1 MMALVMASVVGLG
14 TAVPGPP
21 ATVANEPARVESL
34 SVEEVVEA
42 ALQASPDLLDVV
54 DALASAQA
62 NLVGVRSTFLPQVTP
77 FFNRLVR
84 DDTNGANSLFGISVS
99 QQFSFGPLLKGSVQV
114 LSPSS
119 SGTGYGS
126 AYFFEVNQQ
135 LLRGAD
141 PVVPAEPLWQ
151 ATLFRNTQAR
161 AAAAF
166 RRQTVLTAWT
176 AYLNVALGNSLVDT
190 SRDQVARA
198 DRIVAA
204 SEAKYAAGTVSRL
217 DVLRSQQLSASARL
231 QLNDS
236 LNFLADAQDALTR
249 LTGRPPGTTFRVVLP
264 GSLPVTVPDGDTA
277 IDYAR
282 AHREPILEQRERLR
296 DAEISL
302 RIARS
307 NILPSLSAFAGWTG
321 TGTSST
327 LGGSLSAI
335 GPSTFNLGFRSDV
348 PLNLGLSL
356 AQKREAD
363 IALGAVR
370 RNLSVVEQDV
380 VREVRQSLRRL
391 RLAHE
396 RLPIEEANLE
406 VAAAQFEVANMRY
419 EKGLSS
425 NFDLVDAET
434 LYNNA
439 RISVLTSRNELLL
452 AELGLLVTSAL
463 LDPADFVVSGRKERA
478 P

>member
-1 MMALVMASVVGLG
+1 MMALVMASALGLS
-14 TAVPGPP
+14 AMVPGPP
-21 ATVANEPARVESL
+21 ATEANAPARVESL
-34 SVEEVVEA
+34 SVEEVVEV
-42 ALQASPDLLDVV
+42 ALQASPELLDTV
-54 DALASAQA
+54 DQLASAQA

-77 FFNRLVR
+77 FLNRLVR
-84 DDTNGANSLFGISVS
+84 GDTNGANSLFGVSVS
-99 QQFSFGPLLKGSVQV
+99 QQFSFGPLLKGSLQV
-114 LSPSS
+114 LRPSL
-119 SGTGYGS
+119 SGTGYAS
-126 AYFFEVNQQ
+126 AYSFEVDQQ
-135 LLRGAD
+135 LLQGAD

-151 ATLFRNTQAR
+151 ATLSRNTQAR
-161 AAAAF
+161 AVAAL

-176 AYLNVALGNSLVDT
+176 AYLNVALGNSLVDA

-217 DVLRSQQLSASARL
+217 DVLRSQQLAASARL

-236 LNFLADAQDALTR
+236 VNFLADAQDALTR

-264 GSLPVTVPDGDTA
+264 RSLPVKVPDDDTA

-282 AHREPILEQRERLR
+282 AHRESILEQQERLR

-307 NILPSLSAFAGWTG
+307 NILPSLSAYAGWGG

-327 LGGSLSAI
+327 LGGSLSSI
-335 GPSTFNLGFRSDV
+335 GPSSFTLGFRSNAL
-348 PLNLGLSL
+348 LNVGLSL

-363 IALGAVR
+363 IALRAAR

-380 VREVRQSLRRL
+380 VREVRQSLRGL
-391 RLAHE
+391 RVAQE

-425 NFDLVDAET
+425 NFDLVDAEN
-434 LYNNA
+434 LHNSA
-439 RISVLTSRNELLL
+439 RIAALTSRNGLLL

-463 LDPADFVVSGRKERA
+463 LDPADFVVSRRKERA

>member
-1 MMALVMASVVGLG
+1 MMALVMASALGLSS
-14 TAVPGPP
+14 TVPGQP
-21 ATVANEPARVESL
+21 ATGANAPALVESL

-42 ALQASPDLLDVV
+42 ALQASPELLDTV
-54 DALASAQA
+54 DQLASAQA
-62 NLVGVRSTFLPQVTP
+62 NLAGVRSNFLPQVTP

-84 DDTNGANSLFGISVS
+84 DDTNGTNSLFGVSVS
-99 QQFSFGPLLKGSVQV
+99 QQFSFGPLLKGLLQV
-114 LSPSS
+114 LRPSL
-119 SGTGYGS
+119 SGTGYAS
-126 AYFFEVNQQ
+126 AYSFEVNQP
-135 LLRGAD
+135 LLQGAD

-161 AAAAF
+161 AVTAF

-176 AYLNVALGNSLVDT
+176 AYLNVALGSSLVEN
-190 SRDQVARA
+190 SREQVARA

-217 DVLRSQQLSASARL
+217 DVLRSQQLAASARL

-236 LNFLADAQDALTR
+236 VNFLADAQDALTR
-249 LTGRPPGTTFRVVLP
+249 LTGRPPGATFRVVLP
-264 GSLPVTVPDGDTA
+264 RSLPVKVPDDDTA
-277 IDYAR
+277 IDHAR
-282 AHREPILEQRERLR
+282 AHREAILEQQERLR

-307 NILPSLSAFAGWTG
+307 NILPSLSAYAGWGG
-321 TGTSST
+321 TGASST

-335 GPSTFNLGFRSDV
+335 GPSSFTLGFRSNAS
-348 PLNLGLSL
+348 LNVGLSL

-363 IALGAVR
+363 IALGAAR
-370 RNLSVVEQDV
+370 RNLSVMEQDV
-380 VREVRQSLRRL
+380 VRDVRQSLRRL
-391 RLAHE
+391 RLAQE

-434 LYNNA
+434 LHNSS
-439 RISVLTSRNELLL
+439 RIAVLTSRNELLL

-463 LDPADFVVSGRKERA
+463 LDPADFVVSRRKERA
-478 P
+478 R

>member
-1 MMALVMASVVGLG
+1 
-14 TAVPGPP
+14 
-21 ATVANEPARVESL
+21 
-34 SVEEVVEA
+34 
-42 ALQASPDLLDVV
+42 
-54 DALASAQA
+54 
-62 NLVGVRSTFLPQVTP
+62 
-77 FFNRLVR
+77 
-84 DDTNGANSLFGISVS
+84 
-99 QQFSFGPLLKGSVQV
+99 
-114 LSPSS
+114 
-119 SGTGYGS
+119 
-126 AYFFEVNQQ
+126 
-135 LLRGAD
+135 
-141 PVVPAEPLWQ
+141 
-151 ATLFRNTQAR
+151 
-161 AAAAF
+161 
-166 RRQTVLTAWT
+166 
-176 AYLNVALGNSLVDT
+176 
-190 SRDQVARA
+190 
-198 DRIVAA
+198 
-204 SEAKYAAGTVSRL
+204 
-217 DVLRSQQLSASARL
+217 
-231 QLNDS
+231 
-236 LNFLADAQDALTR
+236 
-249 LTGRPPGTTFRVVLP
+249 
-264 GSLPVTVPDGDTA
+264 VPDGDTA